1 MMIDGVVMDD
11 WLFIDNMFHLLVL
24 PVLHGSIV
32 MLSESDWIVVSELKV
47 LVVRFLHFML
57 VNVLVHW
64 LSVVGLVVLVLFW
77 QVVTL
82 VVAPIVP
89 MMLLLIVVVRVVLVY
104 VGVVGVTHVRR
115 VLYFPFVRVLVVV
128 RVVSIRVI
136 VVLHFM
142 VTHQMGF

>member
-47 LVVRFLHFML
+47 LVVRLLHFML
-57 VNVLVHW
+57 LNVLVHW
-64 LSVVGLVVLVLFW
+64 LSVVGLVVLALFW

-89 MMLLLIVVVRVVLVY
+89 MMLLLMVVVRVVLVS

>member
-57 VNVLVHW
+57 VNVLAHW